1 VVVSDEDNDG
11 VSGGFLRGDVG
22 RRNCDG
28 NDIKLPRTRHGIPP
42 PLPRM
47 RLELDSDNRVHA
59 NIIHPGPRRSLASN

>member
-1 VVVSDEDNDG
+1 MVVSDEDNDG

-42 PLPRM
+42 PPPRM
-47 RLELDSDNRVHA
+47 RL
-59 NIIHPGPRRSLASN
+59 